1 MKPKLIRILTTKTV
15 VPPIRCITNL
25 KLTRLVTTKTVAPL
39 IRGVINPKLTRIVTT
54 RTVFPLSGKAFVEL
68 RSFLGEGV
76 GKERRGEGNELDTHS
91 PICE

>member
-1 MKPKLIRILTTKTV
+1 M
-15 VPPIRCITNL
+15 
-25 KLTRLVTTKTVAPL
+25 
-39 IRGVINPKLTRIVTT
+39 TT

-91 PICE
+91 PICEETMDILKGTLRHYNVVWVMTYSN